1 MPAGL
6 VFPQLNFI
14 NYKCVC
20 VGGGLTDFSVY
31 HMVCIV
37 LLLFKLSRTLEK
49 QVVFALVD
57 SDTG

>member
-6 VFPQLNFI
+6 VFPQLNFS

-20 VGGGLTDFSVY
+20 GGGVTDFSVY
-31 HMVCIV
+31 HVVCIV
-37 LLLFKLSRTLEK
+37 LSLLKLSSTLEK